1 MPILMRE
8 ALFDYGPIPFRFY
21 HNWFKLK
28 GFDTFVERT
37 WNEAQVIDPNDIS
50 KILKKLKYLKDKI
63 RIWVN
68 SKKDSFSYHKK
79 SLKAELAKIDLLIDK
94 GEGEPGVLNKRLS
107 VTNSLHNIENLA
119 FIEVAQKAKIK
130 WAIKGD
136 ENSKYFH
143 GMLIKKR
150 SQLAI
155 RGTLVEGIW
164 IDSSNL
170 LKKEFL
176 SHFTKRFEKVDA
188 PCIQLNFDFTNMLN
202 IDQQS
207 DLEREVAHDEIKMA
221 VWGCGT
227 DKSLGPDGFTF
238 GFDRRYWSFLEKDV
252 KQAVRYFFHYGVFS
266 KAGNSSFITL
276 IPKTPNVNKVKDF
289 RPITLIRSL
298 YKIISKILA
307 NRLVDVLGDIVN
319 QVVVDAGMFSGI
331 AMGTSWQLSHL
342 FYANDAVF
350 MGQWSDVNIDI
361 IIKVLECFYRASGL
375 RINMNK
381 SRLMRISVANNVVN
395 QAANNIRCTMLTPPF
410 SNLGSKLRRGWLMK
424 AWVIRFVETRSG
436 IEQTQFDN
444 LLAQLEG
451 VDLVDMLDRWS
462 WTLDGSC
469 EFFVFSVR
477 KLIDDHRLHNVST
490 KTRWTN
496 VVPIKINVH
505 AWKVKMDC
513 LPARF
518 NICRRGM
525 EIDSIICPSCDA
537 TVESTSHIFF
547 KCNLAKEVFHK
558 IVNW

>member
-1 MPILMRE
+1 MDQLFEHTKKKNSYLIL
-8 ALFDYGPIPFRFY
+8 LND
-21 HNWFKLK
+21 LK
-28 GFDTFVERT
+28 
-37 WNEAQVIDPNDIS
+37 
-50 KILKKLKYLKDKI
+50 
-63 RIWVN
+63 
-68 SKKDSFSYHKK
+68 
-79 SLKAELAKIDLLIDK
+79 
-94 GEGEPGVLNKRLS
+94 
-107 VTNSLHNIENLA
+107 
-119 FIEVAQKAKIK
+119 
-130 WAIKGD
+130 
-136 ENSKYFH
+136 
-143 GMLIKKR
+143 
-150 SQLAI
+150 
-155 RGTLVEGIW
+155 
-164 IDSSNL
+164 
-170 LKKEFL
+170 
-176 SHFTKRFEKVDA
+176 KVDA
-188 PCIQLNFDFTNMLN
+188 PRIQLNFDFTNTLN

-227 DKSLGPDGFTF
+227 DKSPGPDGFTF
-238 GFDRRYWSFLEKDV
+238 GFDRRYWSILEKDV
-252 KQAVRYFFHYGVFS
+252 KQAVRYFFHYEVFS
-266 KAGNSSFITL
+266 KVGNSSFITL

-289 RPITLIRSL
+289 RPITLIGSL

-307 NRLVDVLGDIVN
+307 NHLVDVLGDIVN
-319 QVVVDAGMFSGI
+319 QVVVDAGMFLGI

-342 FYANDAVF
+342 FYADDAVF
-350 MGQWSDVNIDI
+350 MRQWSDVNIDI
-361 IIKVLECFYRASGL
+361 IIKVLECFYRASRL

-395 QAANNIRCTMLTPPF
+395 QAANNISCTMLTPPF
-410 SNLGSKLRRGWLMK
+410 SNLGSKVLQEMESIRCYFFNGIDQNGIHGDDGKLNSTTSYNHSSIWLSIVREMTHLKDNGLDLFVFLSKKDGEWVGYFLLARFAEKMAYESLGYPFRRNP
-424 AWVIRFVETRSG
+424 RSG

-451 VDLVDMLDRWS
+451 VDLVDMLD
-462 WTLDGSC
+462 
-469 EFFVFSVR
+469 
-477 KLIDDHRLHNVST
+477 RLHNVST

-547 KCNLAKEVFHK
+547 NFNLAKEVFHK